1 MKPWM
6 ATLLLIC
13 VTAVWG
19 WTFVIVGSAV
29 AVYGVMGFLAIRFL
43 IAGVATVAVWGRH
56 MTLRTLRV
64 GATIGLILAVG
75 YLLQTWGLK
84 YTTATNAGLI
94 TGLFVVLAP
103 IIDRVIYKTRLHPSA
118 WAAVAL
124 SVVGMTLL
132 TGRLPTQLALGDV
145 LVFGC
150 AFAFGTHIAVL
161 SHHSGRHDP
170 GSLATAQMLG
180 LAVIFVVL
188 WPLTEEIVAPPREV
202 WFALALTGLVA
213 SALAYAIQTSAQQVL
228 STVKTAVVLTL
239 EPVFAGLFGF
249 ILAGERLTPLKF
261 LGAALIFGAVLMSE
275 VTPLIAARLG
285 GPKES
290 TTKSPQNA
298 GAKEP
303 TADS

>member
-1 MKPWM
+1 MKPWL
-6 ATLLLIC
+6 ATLLLIG

-43 IAGVATVAVWGRH
+43 IAGVATAAVWGRH
-56 MTLRTLRV
+56 MTLRTLRS
-64 GATIGLILAVG
+64 GAAIGLILAVG

-103 IIDRVIYKTRLHPSA
+103 IIDRVIYGTRLHASA
-118 WAAVAL
+118 WTAIVL
-124 SVVGMTLL
+124 SLIGMTLL
-132 TGRLPTQLALGDV
+132 TGRLPTELALGDL

-161 SHHSGRHDP
+161 SHHSTRHEP
-170 GSLATAQMLG
+170 GALATAQMIG
-180 LAVIFVVL
+180 LAVIFVFL
-188 WPLTEEIVAPPREV
+188 WPLTEEIVAPPKEV

-213 SALAYAIQTSAQQVL
+213 SALAYAIQTSAQRVL

-249 ILAGERLTPLKF
+249 LLAGERLEPSQF

-275 VTPLIAARLG
+275 FAPLIGGRLARKKVL
-285 GPKES
+285 
-290 TTKSPQNA
+290 
-298 GAKEP
+298 EP
-303 TADS
+303 PGS

>member
-1 MKPWM
+1 MKPWL
-6 ATLLLIC
+6 ATLLLIG

-43 IAGVATVAVWGRH
+43 IAGVATAAVWGRH
-56 MTLRTLRV
+56 MTLRTLRT
-64 GATIGLILAVG
+64 GAAIGLILAVG

-103 IIDRVIYKTRLHPSA
+103 IIDRLIYGTKLHTSA
-118 WAAVAL
+118 WVAVGL
-124 SVVGMTLL
+124 SIIGMTLL

-161 SHHSGRHDP
+161 SHHSTRHEP
-170 GSLATAQMLG
+170 GALATAQMVG
-180 LAVIFVVL
+180 LAVIFVFL
-188 WPLTEEIVAPPREV
+188 WPLTEEIVAPPKEV

-213 SALAYAIQTSAQQVL
+213 SALAYAIQTSAQRVL

-249 ILAGERLTPLKF
+249 LLAGERLGPSQF

-275 VTPLIAARLG
+275 FAPLIGGHLARKKAL
-285 GPKES
+285 
-290 TTKSPQNA
+290 
-298 GAKEP
+298 EP
-303 TADS
+303 PGK

>member
-1 MKPWM
+1 MKPWL
-6 ATLLLIC
+6 ATLLLIG

-43 IAGVATVAVWGRH
+43 IAGVATAAVWGRH
-56 MTLRTLRV
+56 MTLRTLRS
-64 GATIGLILAVG
+64 GAAIGLILAVG

-103 IIDRVIYKTRLHPSA
+103 IIDRVIYGTRLHASA
-118 WAAVAL
+118 WAAIVL
-124 SVVGMTLL
+124 SLIGMTLL
-132 TGRLPTQLALGDV
+132 TGRLPTELALGDL

-161 SHHSGRHDP
+161 SHHSTRHEP
-170 GSLATAQMLG
+170 GALATAQMIG
-180 LAVIFVVL
+180 LAVIFVFL
-188 WPLTEEIVAPPREV
+188 WPLTEEIVAPPKEV

-213 SALAYAIQTSAQQVL
+213 SALAYAIQTSAQRVL

-249 ILAGERLTPLKF
+249 LLAGERLEPSQF

-275 VTPLIAARLG
+275 FAPLIGGRLARKKVL
-285 GPKES
+285 
-290 TTKSPQNA
+290 
-298 GAKEP
+298 EP
-303 TADS
+303 PGS

>member
-1 MKPWM
+1 MKPWL
-6 ATLLLIC
+6 ATLLLIG

-43 IAGVATVAVWGRH
+43 IAGVATAAVWGRH
-56 MTLRTLRV
+56 MTLRTLRT
-64 GATIGLILAVG
+64 GAAIGLILAVG

-103 IIDRVIYKTRLHPSA
+103 IIDRLIYGTKLHASA
-118 WAAVAL
+118 WVAVGL
-124 SVVGMTLL
+124 SIIGMTLL

-161 SHHSGRHDP
+161 SHHSNRHEP
-170 GSLATAQMLG
+170 GALATAQMIG
-180 LAVIFVVL
+180 LAVIFVFL
-188 WPLTEEIVAPPREV
+188 WPLTEEIVAPPKEV

-213 SALAYAIQTSAQQVL
+213 SALAYAIQTSAQRVL

-249 ILAGERLTPLKF
+249 LLAGERLGPGQF
-261 LGAALIFGAVLMSE
+261 LGAALIFGAVLMAE
-275 VTPLIAARLG
+275 FAPMIGGHLARKKAIN
-285 GPKES
+285 PPAS
-290 TTKSPQNA
+290 
-298 GAKEP
+298 
-303 TADS
+303 

>member
-1 MKPWM
+1 MKPWL
-6 ATLLLIC
+6 ATLLLIG

-43 IAGVATVAVWGRH
+43 IAGVATAAVWGRH
-56 MTLRTLRV
+56 MTLRTLRS

-103 IIDRVIYKTRLHPSA
+103 IIDRVIYGTRLHASA
-118 WAAVAL
+118 WTAIVL
-124 SVVGMTLL
+124 SLIGMTLL
-132 TGRLPTQLALGDV
+132 TGRLPTELALGDL

-161 SHHSGRHDP
+161 SHHSTRHEP
-170 GSLATAQMLG
+170 GALATAQMIG
-180 LAVIFVVL
+180 LAVIFVFL
-188 WPLTEEIVAPPREV
+188 WPLTEEVVAPPKEV

-213 SALAYAIQTSAQQVL
+213 SALAYAIQTSAQRVL

-249 ILAGERLTPLKF
+249 LLAGERLEPSQF

-275 VTPLIAARLG
+275 FAPLIGGHLG
-285 GPKES
+285 RK
-290 TTKSPQNA
+290 KVL
-298 GAKEP
+298 EP
-303 TADS
+303 PGS

>member
-6 ATLLLIC
+6 ATLLLIG

-19 WTFVIVGSAV
+19 WTFVVVGSAV

-43 IAGVATVAVWGRH
+43 IAGVATAAVWGRH
-56 MTLRTLRV
+56 MTLRTLKV

-103 IIDRVIYKTRLHPSA
+103 IIDRIIYKTKLHPSA

-161 SHHSGRHDP
+161 SHHSSRHDP
-170 GSLATAQMLG
+170 GALATAQMIG
-180 LAVIFVVL
+180 LAVIFVFL

-249 ILAGERLTPLKF
+249 LLAGERLTPLKF
-261 LGAALIFGAVLMSE
+261 VGAALIFGAVLMSE
-275 VTPLIAARLG
+275 VTPLITRRLG
-285 GPKES
+285 GPKED
-290 TTKSPQNA
+290 TTQSR
-298 GAKEP
+298 
-303 TADS
+303 

>member
-1 MKPWM
+1 MKPWL
-6 ATLLLIC
+6 ATLLLIG

-43 IAGVATVAVWGRH
+43 IAGVATAAVWGRH
-56 MTLRTLRV
+56 MTLRTLRT
-64 GATIGLILAVG
+64 GAAIGLILAVG

-103 IIDRVIYKTRLHPSA
+103 IIDRLIYGTKLHASA
-118 WAAVAL
+118 WVAVGL
-124 SVVGMTLL
+124 SIIGMTLL

-161 SHHSGRHDP
+161 SHHSTRHEP
-170 GSLATAQMLG
+170 GALATAQMVGLG
-180 LAVIFVVL
+180 VIFVFL
-188 WPLTEEIVAPPREV
+188 WPLTEEIVAPPKEV

-213 SALAYAIQTSAQQVL
+213 SALAYAIQTSAQRVL

-249 ILAGERLTPLKF
+249 LLAGERLAPGQF

-275 VTPLIAARLG
+275 FAPMIGGHLARKKAINPPG
-285 GPKES
+285 S
-290 TTKSPQNA
+290 
-298 GAKEP
+298 
-303 TADS
+303 